1 MSEIVPGVCVAGNLP
16 SERTMRRPVTILGFA
31 LMLSTATAAIGDTL
45 TIKVLNDSADA
56 IVATVYD
63 LNAQPPGA
71 AIVNQ
76 RIEGFAWIPALV
88 TAGAAG
94 NAHVRWTA
102 RTADASFRRCGHRE
116 RRGLANDATMHVSAN
131 SSCGH
136 HSH

>member
-1 MSEIVPGVCVAGNLP
+1 M
-16 SERTMRRPVTILGFA
+16 RTMRRPVTILGFS
-31 LMLSTATAAIGDTL
+31 LMLLTATAAIGDTL
-45 TIKVLNDSADA
+45 TIKISNDGADA

-63 LNAQPPGA
+63 MNAQPPGA
-71 AIVNQ
+71 VIVNQ

-116 RRGLANDATMHVSAN
+116 RRGLANDATVHVSAN
-131 SSCGH
+131 SGCGNH
-136 HSH
+136 TH